1 MIDLISKENI
11 ILFLLF
17 FFVSFMLTASHF
29 SQGKGNLEVAV
40 NTNCK
45 QLY

>member
-17 FFVSFMLTASHF
+17 FFFKFYADSISFF
-29 SQGKGNLEVAV
+29 PG
-40 NTNCK
+40 
-45 QLY
+45 